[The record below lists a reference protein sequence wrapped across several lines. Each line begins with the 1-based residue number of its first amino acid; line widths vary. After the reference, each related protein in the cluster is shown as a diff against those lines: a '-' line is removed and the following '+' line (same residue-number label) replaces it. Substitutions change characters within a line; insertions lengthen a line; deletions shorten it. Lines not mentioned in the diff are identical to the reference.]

1 MDLPAWREAETTQPC
16 DTHGTGR
23 ERLNPA
29 GRLSGIVILWGEF
42 STISRLNNTEE
53 ETLSFFVKTVQIFF
67 QNFPLRSHCGGK
79 L

>member
-23 ERLNPA
+23 EPLNPA
-29 GRLSGIVILWGEF
+29 GRLSGIVIFWGEF

-67 QNFPLRSHCGGK
+67 QNFPLRSH
-79 L
+79 